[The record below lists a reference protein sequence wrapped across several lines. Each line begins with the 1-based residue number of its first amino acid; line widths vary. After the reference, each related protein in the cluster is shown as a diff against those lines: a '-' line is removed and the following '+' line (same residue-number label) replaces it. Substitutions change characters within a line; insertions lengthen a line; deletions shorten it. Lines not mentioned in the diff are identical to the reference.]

1 MDERPQPAASP
12 SKDEPAQREAQLPLW
27 PPQES
32 AGETEPSA
40 SPSSS
45 ESPHPPPAGSTSVPE
60 QPSWRLSDLGLF
72 IVFAIIT
79 FLFANAAAT
88 GVFLLLRRSLG
99 GNLRPRELLAQTPFI
114 VLMQVIWESL
124 WLLFIYHTV
133 AVKYRQPFWQ
143 GIRWLPTP
151 PGPRFYFLSGIVLAG
166 VAQGVFSLFPSEKNL
181 PIERLFSSTGSAYL
195 LALFGIC
202 IAPFVEEMV
211 FRGFFYPVFERLWGF
226 VAAVLF
232 TALLFALIH
241 APQLGGGLSEMAA
254 IYCVG
259 VALSYA
265 RGKTGSV
272 LPSYLMHLGYNAT
285 LFVSLFFTTNHFHTL
300 QG

>member
-1 MDERPQPAASP
+1 MDERSQPAASP
-12 SKDEPAQREAQLPLW
+12 SEDEPTQREAQLPLW
-27 PPQES
+27 PP
-32 AGETEPSA
+32 
-40 SPSSS
+40 S
-45 ESPHPPPAGSTSVPE
+45 ESPAGTEPPALTSSSNLPLPPASPPAAPP
-60 QPSWRLSDLGLF
+60 QTPWRVSDLGLF
-72 IVFAIIT
+72 IVFALIT
-79 FLFANAAAT
+79 FLFANALAT
-88 GVFLLLRRSLG
+88 GVFLVLRRSLG
-99 GNLRPRELLAQTPFI
+99 GHLRPQELLAQTSFL

-151 PGPRFYFLSGIVLAG
+151 PGPKFYVLSGIVLAI
-166 VAQGVFSLFPSEKNL
+166 VAQGVFSLFPSDKNL
-181 PIERLFSSTGSAYL
+181 PIEKLFSTTGSAYL

-285 LFVSLFFTTNHFHTL
+285 LFVSLYFSTNHFHTL